1 MTDEEYIL
9 HFALSYHMGGKKT
22 VEWAVA
28 YGEISCYNILCI
40 TMRRYAEMDLT
51 EKKISSE
58 KIFDGKVLHV
68 AVDRVLLP
76 NGKEAVR
83 EVCLHVGAVAIIP
96 ILDDGRVV
104 MERQFRYPHG
114 RVFLEI
120 PAGKLDSRDEDT
132 LSAAKRELREET
144 GATAERY
151 TDLGVMIP
159 SPAILAERINLYL
172 AEGLSFGDRELDD
185 DEFLD
190 VEFIPLEELY
200 GMVMRGEIEDA
211 KTAIAVMKAYAI
223 KKQI

>member
-1 MTDEEYIL
+1 MPNLEEKQI
-9 HFALSYHMGGKKT
+9 
-22 VEWAVA
+22 ERE
-28 YGEISCYNILCI
+28 EIYKGHIVNLV
-40 TMRRYAEMDLT
+40 RD
-51 EKKISSE
+51 K
-58 KIFDGKVLHV
+58 
-68 AVDRVLLP
+68 VLLP

-83 EVCLHVGAVAIIP
+83 EVCLHIGAVAIIP

-159 SPAILAERINLYL
+159 SPAILAERINIYL

-200 GMVMRGEIEDA
+200 GMVLRGEIEDA

-223 KKQI
+223 KKQL